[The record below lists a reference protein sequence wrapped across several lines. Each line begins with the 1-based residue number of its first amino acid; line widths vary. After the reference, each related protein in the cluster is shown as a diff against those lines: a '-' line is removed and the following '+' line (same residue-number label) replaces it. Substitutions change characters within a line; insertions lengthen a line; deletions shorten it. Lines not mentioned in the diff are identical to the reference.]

1 MYLYIPS
8 FYSGK
13 YFPGVLEGT
22 GVLIF
27 SMSRNRLNTQNISE
41 TLPGFEQG
49 LNRVESDVE
58 SSVFPLLVGE
68 HLSRNNSKAV
78 WVDSGNTSST
88 YAMASSG
95 GEEVLDQVVVARAF
109 TGFQHFHI
117 CNRLEEF
124 LTQDTEYIVLPN
136 IDQQYR
142 EGLSEKERNDL
153 FLELI
158 SKLKSIKTER
168 PEIKIIYGFHTDDS
182 SQINLELISITDNVV
197 RVEKT
202 DYGLKDSQK
211 QSRGFYRDS
220 GMLQTTVPYWVR
232 RTREKEGVVEVKN
245 RNGEDEL
252 NL

>member
-1 MYLYIPS
+1 
-8 FYSGK
+8 
-13 YFPGVLEGT
+13 
-22 GVLIF
+22 
-27 SMSRNRLNTQNISE
+27 MSSNRLDTQKVSE

-49 LNRVESDVE
+49 LNRVESDLE
-58 SSVFPLLVGE
+58 GSVFPLLIGK

-95 GEEVLDQVVVARAF
+95 GEEILDRVVVARAF

-124 LTQDTEYIVLPN
+124 LTRDTEYIVLPN

-142 EGLSEKERNDL
+142 DGLSEKERNDL
-153 FLELI
+153 FQQLI
-158 SKLKSIKTER
+158 SKLESIKSER
-168 PEIKIIYGFHTDDS
+168 PGIKIIYSFHTPDNC
-182 SQINLELISITDNVV
+182 QINLDLISNTDNVV

-202 DYGLKDSQK
+202 DYGLKDSKK

-220 GMLQTTVPYWVR
+220 GMLQTTVPYWTR
-232 RTREKEGVVEVKN
+232 RKTEREDGVVEVKN
-245 RNGEDEL
+245 RLGKNKLDL
-252 NL
+252 